1 MSYSVSGRK
10 SIIEK
15 LSIGENVL
23 FKFGKKQN
31 IFEIGGVKI
40 GGQPGE
46 LPTVLVGSIF
56 HEGHKIVKDRSLGL
70 FDKKEAERLI
80 NIQEEMSD
88 KTGVP
93 CMLDVV
99 GENPK
104 ALIKYIEF
112 VSNVTDSPFLMNGP
126 SASVRIEAA
135 NYVREVGLQERAIY
149 NSINYTL
156 NDWEIGAIRETG
168 LKAAII
174 QAFNP
179 RNPHPDGMIQ
189 ILKGDFKK
197 KGLIDRALEAGINK
211 PLIFMPVLDVPSIG
225 FGARGIY
232 LAKEEFGMPTGTAP
246 IGVVGQ
252 WSKVKGL
259 REHARIACRA
269 GALALAQSMGSNFII
284 YGSLARAKSIFPV
297 CAMIDAIIAYNA
309 RNFGIKPLTRNHP
322 LYKIFRP

>member
-1 MSYSVSGRK
+1 M
-10 SIIEK
+10 
-15 LSIGENVL
+15 
-23 FKFGKKQN
+23 FKFGKEQN

-46 LPTVLVGSIF
+46 LPTVLIGSIF
-56 HEGHKIVKDRSLGL
+56 HEGHKIVKDRSSGL

-80 NIQEEMSD
+80 NIQEEMSE

-93 CMLDVV
+93 CMIDVV
-99 GENPK
+99 GENSK
-104 ALIKYIEF
+104 ALIRYIKF
-112 VSNVTDSPFLMNGP
+112 VSDVTDNPFLINGP
-126 SASVRIEAA
+126 NASVRIEVA

-156 NDWEIGAIRETG
+156 NDWEIEAIKKTE
-168 LKAAII
+168 LKVAII

-189 ILKGDFKK
+189 ILKGNPERE
-197 KGLIDRALEAGINK
+197 GLISKALKAGIDK

-246 IGVVGQ
+246 IGVVGR
-252 WSKVKGL
+252 WSKAKGL
-259 REHARIACRA
+259 KEHARVACRA

-284 YGSLARAKSIFPV
+284 YGSIARAKSIFPV

-309 RNFGIKPLTRNHP
+309 RNFGIKPLTKNHP
-322 LYKIFRP
+322 LYKIF

>member
-1 MSYSVSGRK
+1 
-10 SIIEK
+10 
-15 LSIGENVL
+15 L
-23 FKFGKKQN
+23 FKFGREQN

-46 LPTVLVGSIF
+46 LPTVLIGSIF
-56 HEGHKIVKDRSLGL
+56 HEGHKIVKDRSSGL

-80 NIQEEMSD
+80 NIQEDMSE

-104 ALIKYIEF
+104 ALIRYIEF
-112 VSNVTDSPFLMNGP
+112 ISDVTDSPFLINGP

-135 NYVREVGLQERAIY
+135 NFVREIGLQERAIY

-156 NDWEIGAIRETG
+156 DDWEIEAIKETK
-168 LKAAII
+168 LKVAII

-189 ILKGDFKK
+189 ILKGNSERE
-197 KGLIDRALEAGINK
+197 GLISRALKAGIDK

-232 LAKEEFGMPTGTAP
+232 IAKEEFGMPTGTAP
-246 IGVVGQ
+246 IGVVGR
-252 WSKVKGL
+252 WIRAKGL
-259 REHARIACRA
+259 DGRARIACRA

-284 YGSLARAKSIFPV
+284 YGSIARAKSIFPV

-322 LYKIFRP
+322 LYKIF

>member
-1 MSYSVSGRK
+1 MFRFGR
-10 SIIEK
+10 E
-15 LSIGENVL
+15 
-23 FKFGKKQN
+23 QN

-46 LPTVLVGSIF
+46 LPTVLIGSIF
-56 HEGHKIVKDRSLGL
+56 HEGHKIVKDRSSGL

-80 NIQEEMSD
+80 NIQEEMSE

-104 ALIKYIEF
+104 ALIRYIEF
-112 VSNVTDSPFLMNGP
+112 ISDVTDSPFLINGP

-135 NYVREVGLQERAIY
+135 NFVRETGLQERAIY

-156 NDWEIGAIRETG
+156 DDWEIKAIKETK
-168 LKAAII
+168 LKVAII

-189 ILKGDFKK
+189 ILKGNSKRE
-197 KGLIDRALEAGINK
+197 GLISKALKAGIDK

-246 IGVVGQ
+246 IGVVGR
-252 WSKVKGL
+252 WIRAKGL
-259 REHARIACRA
+259 DGRVRIACRA

-284 YGSLARAKSIFPV
+284 YGSIARAKSIFPV

-322 LYKIFRP
+322 LYKIF